1 MINKIKTHTHLE
13 VKNNWTPLDEEE
25 DEEEEHQLVSIHKIK
40 EATIKSKPRNRPGG
54 RQKSVTTKK
63 KSLKLVIHSGA
74 TLHFICEEANSPTI
88 GKMNTLI
95 YLPDNT
101 TLKATT
107 KAQLPI
113 PKLSNK
119 AKDAIVVPGLKQNL
133 GSINKFSQ
141 AGYTTVFHPGEEG
154 LTIHEPNTFQI
165 TTTTPPILQGCKS
178 KGLWTVTVD
187 NTEQVELRQ
196 KVNNIYNISLTKEA
210 VQYLH
215 AAAEFPVKETWIDA
229 IKAGN
234 YITWPGI
241 NAKMVN

>member
-1 MINKIKTHTHLE
+1 MIVL
-13 VKNNWTPLDEEE
+13 
-25 DEEEEHQLVSIHKIK
+25 
-40 EATIKSKPRNRPGG
+40 
-54 RQKSVTTKK
+54 
-63 KSLKLVIHSGA
+63 GA
-74 TLHFICEEANSPTI
+74 TMHFICKEANLLTT

-113 PKLSNK
+113 PKLSNN
-119 AKDAIVVPGLKQNL
+119 AKDAIVVPGLKHNL

-141 AGYTTVFHPGEEG
+141 AGYTTVFHPREEG
-154 LTIHEPNTFQI
+154 VTIHEPNTFQI
-165 TTTTPPILQGCKS
+165 TRITPPILQGCKS
-178 KGLWTVTVD
+178 KGLWTVTAN
-187 NTEQVELRQ
+187 NTEQVGLQQ
-196 KVNNIYNISLTKEA
+196 KVNNVYNISSTKET

-215 AAAEFPVKETWIDA
+215 AAAGFPVKETWIDT

-241 NAKMVN
+241 NAKMVNRHCPELEETQKGHMKKQ